1 MKNQLAQGPSLAGV
15 SEQREIPRML
25 DDMMSQINEI
35 EGRLEDLACAI
46 SPVLVPSVPTDKVPK
61 MVTPSLGAP
70 LAIALD
76 QANNKLY
83 LIQSALREITSRVQL

>member
-1 MKNQLAQGPSLAGV
+1 MMPQIAQALDPIGAST
-15 SEQREIPRML
+15 QKEIPRML

-35 EGRLEDLACAI
+35 EERLGDLACAI
-46 SPVLVPSVPTDKVPK
+46 SPVLAPSVPTDKVQK
-61 MVTPSLGAP
+61 RVTPPLGVP

>member
-15 SEQREIPRML
+15 AEPREIPRML
-25 DDMMSQINEI
+25 EDLMTQINEI
-35 EGRLEDLACAI
+35 EERLDDLDRAI

-61 MVTPSLGAP
+61 MVNPSLGAP

-76 QANNKLY
+76 QANNRLY
-83 LIQSALREITSRVQL
+83 LIQSALRDLTSRVQL

>member
-1 MKNQLAQGPSLAGV
+1 MMPQSAQALAPIGASTQK
-15 SEQREIPRML
+15 EIPRML
-25 DDMMSQINEI
+25 EDLMDQINEI
-35 EGRLEDLACAI
+35 EERIGDLNCAI

-83 LIQSALREITSRVQL
+83 QIQSAIRDLTSRVQL

>member
-35 EGRLEDLACAI
+35 EERLGELAGAI
-46 SPVLVPSVPTDKVPK
+46 SPVLAPIIPTDNVQK
-61 MVTPSLGAP
+61 MVTPPLGAP

-83 LIQSALREITSRVQL
+83 QIQSAIREVTSRVQL